1 MAGRSFY
8 LLEFKLD
15 QNANA
20 AMAQIV
26 EKQYALPYAV
36 DTRKLFKIG
45 VNYDSAARNLT
56 EWKVVGKAEYFSK
69 ITLLL
74 FCNILKPQAKEK
86 GAVAPNQCNSP
97 FSLLFPL

>member
-8 LLEFKLD
+8 LFEFKLD
-15 QNANA
+15 QSADA
-20 AMAQIV
+20 VLAQFV
-26 EKQYALPYAV
+26 EKQYALPYAA

-45 VNYDSAARNLT
+45 VNYDSAARILT
-56 EWKVVGKAEYFSK
+56 EWKVAGKAEYFSK

-74 FCNILKPQAKEK
+74 FCNILKLQAKEK

-97 FSLLFPL
+97 FSLLSPF

>member
-8 LLEFKLD
+8 LFEFKLD
-15 QNANA
+15 QSADA
-20 AMAQIV
+20 ALAQIV
-26 EKQYALPYAV
+26 EKQYALPYAA
-36 DTRKLFKIG
+36 DTRKMYKIG

-56 EWKVVGKAEYFSK
+56 EWKWRRKAERFPK

-86 GAVAPNQCNSP
+86 GAVAPN
-97 FSLLFPL
+97 